1 MKLTDRLKSG
11 LEEFVLRLVCKY
23 DYSGVHGYTVVA
35 QNGDFTLELK
45 PDDPKTDPPLS
56 NVPIK
61 YDSPSNRVTVK
72 AGATCNVMYTN
83 KDPSRYFAFGFDPGD
98 YELIEVGPDGRKV
111 ALQGSL
117 VMSGGKTAM
126 CAFFNA
132 AGLPMS
138 LVEAPTT
145 GAATIAYP
153 GPFLIRFGSVLNPPD
168 SINPLN
174 PLSSG
179 RLSGFVASGATKAMA
194 K

>member
-1 MKLTDRLKSG
+1 MKLTDRFKSG
-11 LEEFVLRLVCKY
+11 LEEFVLRLVSKY
-23 DYSGVHGYTVVA
+23 DYSGVHGYTVVT

-98 YELIEVGPDGRKV
+98 YELIEIGQDGFPFARQGDLVVCGGVGIV
-111 ALQGSL
+111 ATFAGAGVL
-117 VMSGGKTAM
+117 TAGTPLPVVFGTV
-126 CAFFNA
+126 ANPI
-132 AGLPMS
+132 AGLPGYIM
-138 LVEAPTT
+138 T
-145 GAATIAYP
+145 G
-153 GPFLIRFGSVLNPPD
+153 
-168 SINPLN
+168 
-174 PLSSG
+174 SSKG
-179 RLSGFVASGATKAMA
+179 KC